1 MNIRNCNRLGVN
13 YTQRFTRLNPSN
25 QIEEF
30 DDVDVGDFF
39 TELQSPQPFDSPSSS
54 SAHSSPSSP
63 SITPEIKTFDT
74 LENVIN
80 NNPLL
85 TEEYLSGSILVQ
97 SGVSPEMDPI
107 FNEPLY
113 EGSDLTLEDA
123 LFIIEMIKSTN
134 NFGDT
139 NESIV
144 LGMLGSFMPKD
155 NLIRKIMAE
164 KSGSIYHFQNL
175 LKKSQLHFQ
184 KSSVHKILVCKKGCT
199 AFVGPNENLNRCG
212 ECNYL
217 FNVLDI
223 SKYNYMYYM
232 PLKDRLISLLL
243 SDLKNLFYYPIL
255 RSKTDTNF
263 IQDTYDGSTWK
274 YFERQMNKQNGE
286 MLIGLQWCWDGADAF
301 TFSGKSFWSGCFSI
315 LNFPKD
321 LRGKLHVGMHVTTL
335 CAGTLN

>member
-13 YTQRFTRLNPSN
+13 YTKRFTRLNPSS
-25 QIEEF
+25 QIEDF
-30 DDVDVGDFF
+30 DDDLGDLF
-39 TELQSPQPFDSPSSS
+39 TEPQPFDSPSSS
-54 SAHSSPSSP
+54 PSSSSHSSPASP
-63 SITPEIKTFDT
+63 PEIKTLDT
-74 LENVIN
+74 LETVIN

-85 TEEYLSGSILVQ
+85 TEDFLSGSLLVQ
-97 SGVSPEMDPI
+97 CGVSPDMDLI

-123 LFIIEMIKSTN
+123 LLIIEMIKSTN

-164 KSGSIYHFQNL
+164 KSGSIYHFQKL
-175 LKKSQLHFQ
+175 MKKGLQHFQ

-199 AFVGPNENLNRCG
+199 AFAGTNEMLNRCG
-212 ECNYL
+212 KCNYR
-217 FNVLDI
+217 FNVLDN
-223 SKYNYMYYM
+223 SNSNHMYYM

-255 RSKTDTNF
+255 RSKTDSNF

-274 YFERQMNKQNGE
+274 YFEHQMNKGNGE

-301 TFSGKSFWSGCFSI
+301 TFSGKSFWPGCFSI

-335 CAGTLN
+335 CAGTFN